1 LAAFGLTIGLRRP
14 QTVSYPPQEAAVNPL
29 RSTRPQRTV
38 VRAAVVLAILV
49 GWSAVIGPA
58 AHAGERAGRQAAV
71 AIRGGDTLYSG
82 GARCTVGF
90 NARSATATYAL
101 VSGRCAQG
109 TSTWYAD
116 AALTVPVGV
125 TAGVSFPGN
134 DYASVRYTNTAVA
147 YPGEVTLGAGVG
159 TRDITGAANPVVGQ
173 SVCHV
178 GRTTGYRCGT
188 VQAVNVTVNYGG
200 GIVYGLFR
208 STICS
213 EPGDSGGPAFSGGT
227 ALGII
232 VGSSGNCTAGGFTY
246 YQPVAESLSAYGLS
260 VY

>member
-1 LAAFGLTIGLRRP
+1 MSPTRSERSPRTAVRTAVRAFVQSSVVLALLFGWSATAAGSAAFAGERAE
-14 QTVSYPPQEAAVNPL
+14 Q
-29 RSTRPQRTV
+29 
-38 VRAAVVLAILV
+38 RAAVVSV
-49 GWSAVIGPA
+49 
-58 AHAGERAGRQAAV
+58 
-71 AIRGGDTLYSG
+71 RGGDTLYSTST
-82 GARCTVGF
+82 RCTVGF
-90 NARSATATYAL
+90 NARSGATQYAL

-109 TSTWYAD
+109 VSTWYAD
-116 AALTVPVGV
+116 ATLTVGAGV

-134 DYASVRYTNTAVA
+134 DYATVRYTNTSTVA
-147 YPGEVTLGAGVG
+147 HPGEVSLGAAG
-159 TRDITGAANPVVGQ
+159 TLDITGAANPVVGQ

-200 GIVYGLFR
+200 GTVSGLFR

-213 EPGDSGGPAFSGGT
+213 EPGDVGGPAFSGGT

-232 VGSSGNCTAGGFTY
+232 VGSTGNCTSGGFTY
-246 YQPVAESLSAYGLS
+246 YQPVTEWLSVYGLS